1 MQKCYEESEN
11 AYKSALYIA
20 ENAHGF
26 SQLDAISTM
35 NSLANIMLEQVGSDF
50 TEINRERIEFISDL
64 LVKGDN
70 LFFTMSVWWC
80 IESMCIKRDVRHQAM
95 LYYIVL

>member
-1 MQKCYEESEN
+1 MEINTKNISAESLGMQKSYEESEN

-26 SQLDAISTM
+26 SQFDAISTM

-50 TEINRERIEFISDL
+50 TESNRERIEFISDL
-64 LVKGDN
+64 LVKGDC
-70 LFFTMSVWWC
+70 SVFYNVC
-80 IESMCIKRDVRHQAM
+80 MV
-95 LYYIVL
+95 V